1 MNFNRL
7 VTKHEV
13 DFMTKYDIV
22 IVGGGPAGLS
32 AAYSATRKNART
44 IVVEK
49 DDSIAQN
56 VRTSGV
62 SWIDDMKRL
71 EIPAKYYNPIKNFR
85 IVSPSKDI
93 ILRGNIPKSCVLD
106 VRATYQYLAT
116 LAAREGAE
124 ISVRSEVQSVISH
137 SNKISGVVANTPKG
151 KVQFDSKLV
160 IDASGFNSI
169 VARRAGIA
177 QNWKRYGIGAEYECY
192 CDEIDP
198 ETWILMV
205 GDKYSDA
212 GYAWIFPISRQRVRI
227 GTGVG
232 RPESFSDPIKKLNS
246 IIQNKFKPIDEL
258 RNIQPIEFHYG
269 FIPNEGS
276 RKSTIFDGLLLVGD
290 SAGQANPLVLEG
302 IRFAIEFGRVA
313 GEVGANSL
321 LKGCTR
327 ESLLEYEKF
336 WKKRV
341 SSKIKSSLK
350 IQSRWMK
357 MTNESWDREVEII
370 EQMTLE
376 DFLDFI
382 KAQITT
388 SKLMKL
394 VLTHPHATAKQLFS
408 IILDK

>member
-1 MNFNRL
+1 
-7 VTKHEV
+7 
-13 DFMTKYDIV
+13 MTKYDII

-32 AAYSATRKNART
+32 AAYSAARKNART
-44 IVVEK
+44 LVLEK

-56 VRTSGV
+56 IRTSGV

-71 EIPAKYYNPIKNFR
+71 AIPEKCYNAIKNFR
-85 IVSPSKDI
+85 IISPSKDI
-93 ILRGNIPKSCVLD
+93 VLRGKTPKSCVLD
-106 VRATYQYLAT
+106 VRSTYQYLAT

-124 ISVRSEVQSVISH
+124 ISVRSEVQSVK
-137 SNKISGVVANTPKG
+137 SNSNRISGVVANTNRG
-151 KVQFDSKLV
+151 KMEIDSNLV
-160 IDASGFNSI
+160 IDASGFNSV
-169 VARRAGIA
+169 VARRSGLAR
-177 QNWKRYGIGAEYECY
+177 NWTRYGIGAEYECY
-192 CDEIDP
+192 CDDIDP

-205 GDKYSDA
+205 GHKYSDA
-212 GYAWIFPISRQRVRI
+212 GYAWIFPISKQRVRI

-232 RPESFSDPIKKLNS
+232 RPESITDPIKKLNS
-246 IIQNKFKPIDEL
+246 IMESKIKPLDEL

-276 RKSTIFDGLLLVGD
+276 RKSTIFDGLMLVGD

-321 LKGCTR
+321 SIGCTR
-327 ESLLEYEKF
+327 ESLERYEKF
-336 WKKRV
+336 WKERV

-350 IQSRWMK
+350 VQSRWLQM
-357 MTNESWDREVEII
+357 NDDSWDREVEII
-370 EQMTLE
+370 QQMTVE

-382 KAQITT
+382 KAQFTT
-388 SKLMKL
+388 SRLMKL
-394 VLTHPHATAKQLFS
+394 VLTHPHSTAKQLFR

>member
-1 MNFNRL
+1 
-7 VTKHEV
+7 
-13 DFMTKYDIV
+13 MTKYDIV

-32 AAYSATRKNART
+32 AAYSAARKNAKT
-44 IVVEK
+44 LVLEK

-56 VRTSGV
+56 IRTSGV

-71 EIPAKYYNPIKNFR
+71 AIPEKCYNAIKNFR
-85 IVSPSKDI
+85 IISPSKDI
-93 ILRGNIPKSCVLD
+93 VLRGKTPKSCVLD
-106 VRATYQYLAT
+106 VRSTYQYLAT

-124 ISVRSEVQSVISH
+124 ISVRSEVQSVK
-137 SNKISGVVANTPKG
+137 SNSNRISGVVANTTRG
-151 KVQFDSKLV
+151 KMEIDSDLI
-160 IDASGFNSI
+160 IDASGFNSV
-169 VARRAGIA
+169 VARRSGLAR
-177 QNWKRYGIGAEYECY
+177 NWTRYGIGAEYECY
-192 CDEIDP
+192 CDDIDP

-205 GDKYSDA
+205 GHKYSDA
-212 GYAWIFPISRQRVRI
+212 GYAWIFPISKQRVRI

-232 RPESFSDPIKKLNS
+232 RPESITDPIKKLNS
-246 IIQNKFKPIDEL
+246 IMESKIKPLDEL

-276 RKSTIFDGLLLVGD
+276 RKSTIFDGLMLVGD

-321 LKGCTR
+321 SKGCTR
-327 ESLLEYEKF
+327 ESLEQYEKF
-336 WKKRV
+336 WKERV

-350 IQSRWMK
+350 VQSRWLQM
-357 MTNESWDREVEII
+357 NDDSWDREVEII
-370 EQMTLE
+370 QQMTVE

-382 KAQITT
+382 KAQFTT
-388 SKLMKL
+388 SRLMKL
-394 VLTHPHATAKQLFS
+394 ILTHPHSTAKQLFR

>member
-1 MNFNRL
+1 
-7 VTKHEV
+7 
-13 DFMTKYDIV
+13 MTKYDIV

-32 AAYSATRKNART
+32 AAYSAARKNAKT
-44 IVVEK
+44 LVLEK

-56 VRTSGV
+56 IRTSGV

-71 EIPAKYYNPIKNFR
+71 AIPEKCYNAIKNFR
-85 IVSPSKDI
+85 IISPSKDI
-93 ILRGNIPKSCVLD
+93 VLRGKTPKSCVLD
-106 VRATYQYLAT
+106 VRSTYQYLAT

-124 ISVRSEVQSVISH
+124 ISVRSEVRSVK
-137 SNKISGVVANTPKG
+137 SNSTRITGVMANTPRG
-151 KVQFDSKLV
+151 KIEIDSNLV
-160 IDASGFNSI
+160 IDASGFNSV
-169 VARRAGIA
+169 VARRSGFAR
-177 QNWKRYGIGAEYECY
+177 NWTRYGIGAEYECY
-192 CDEIDP
+192 CDDIDP

-205 GDKYSDA
+205 GHKYSDA
-212 GYAWIFPISRQRVRI
+212 GYAWIFPISKQRVRI

-232 RPESFSDPIKKLNS
+232 RPESITDPIKKLNS
-246 IIQNKFKPIDEL
+246 IMESKIKPLDEL

-276 RKSTIFDGLLLVGD
+276 RKSTIFDGLMLVGD

-321 LKGCTR
+321 SRGCTR
-327 ESLLEYEKF
+327 ESLEQYEKF
-336 WKKRV
+336 WKERV

-350 IQSRWMK
+350 VQSRWLQMSDD
-357 MTNESWDREVEII
+357 SWDREVEII
-370 EQMTLE
+370 QQMTVE

-382 KAQITT
+382 KAQFTT
-388 SKLMKL
+388 SRLMKL
-394 VLTHPHATAKQLFS
+394 VLTHPHSTAKQLFR

>member
-1 MNFNRL
+1 
-7 VTKHEV
+7 
-13 DFMTKYDIV
+13 MTKYDIL

-32 AAYSATRKNART
+32 AAYSAARENAKT
-44 IVVEK
+44 LVLEK

-56 VRTSGV
+56 IRTSGV

-71 EIPAKYYNPIKNFR
+71 AIPEKCYNAIKNFR
-85 IVSPSKDI
+85 IISPSKDI
-93 ILRGNIPKSCVLD
+93 VLRGKTPKSCVLD
-106 VRATYQYLAT
+106 VRSTYQYLAT

-124 ISVRSEVQSVISH
+124 ISVRSEVQSVK
-137 SNKISGVVANTPKG
+137 SNSNRISGVVANTTRG
-151 KVQFDSKLV
+151 KMEIDSNLV
-160 IDASGFNSI
+160 IDASGFNSV
-169 VARRAGIA
+169 VARRSGLAR
-177 QNWKRYGIGAEYECY
+177 NWTRYGIGAEYECY
-192 CDEIDP
+192 CDDIDP

-205 GDKYSDA
+205 GHKYSDA
-212 GYAWIFPISRQRVRI
+212 GYAWIFPISKQRVRI

-232 RPESFSDPIKKLNS
+232 RPESITDPIKKLNS
-246 IIQNKFKPIDEL
+246 IMESKIKPLDEL

-276 RKSTIFDGLLLVGD
+276 RKSTIFDGLMLVGD

-321 LKGCTR
+321 SKGCTR
-327 ESLLEYEKF
+327 ESLEQYEKF
-336 WKKRV
+336 WKERV

-350 IQSRWMK
+350 VQSRWLQM
-357 MTNESWDREVEII
+357 NDDSWDREVEII
-370 EQMTLE
+370 QQMTVE

-382 KAQITT
+382 KAQFTT
-388 SKLMKL
+388 SRLMKMI
-394 VLTHPHATAKQLFS
+394 LTHPHSTAKQLFR

>member
-1 MNFNRL
+1 
-7 VTKHEV
+7 
-13 DFMTKYDIV
+13 MTKYDIV

-32 AAYSATRKNART
+32 AAYSAARKNAKT
-44 IVVEK
+44 LVLEK

-56 VRTSGV
+56 IRTSGV

-71 EIPAKYYNPIKNFR
+71 AIPEKCYNAIKNFR
-85 IVSPSKDI
+85 IISPSKDI
-93 ILRGNIPKSCVLD
+93 VLRGKTPKSCVLD
-106 VRATYQYLAT
+106 VRSTYQYLAT

-124 ISVRSEVQSVISH
+124 ISVRSEVQSVK
-137 SNKISGVVANTPKG
+137 SNSNRISGVVANTTRG
-151 KVQFDSKLV
+151 KMEIDSNLI
-160 IDASGFNSI
+160 IDASGFNSV
-169 VARRAGIA
+169 VARRSGLAR
-177 QNWKRYGIGAEYECY
+177 NWTRYGIGAEYECY
-192 CDEIDP
+192 CDDIDP

-205 GDKYSDA
+205 GHKYSDA
-212 GYAWIFPISRQRVRI
+212 GYAWIFPISKQRVRI

-232 RPESFSDPIKKLNS
+232 RPESITDPIKKLNS
-246 IIQNKFKPIDEL
+246 IMESKIKPLDEI

-276 RKSTIFDGLLLVGD
+276 RKSTIFDGLMLVGD

-321 LKGCTR
+321 SKGCTR
-327 ESLLEYEKF
+327 ESLEQYEKF
-336 WKKRV
+336 WKERV

-350 IQSRWMK
+350 VQSRWLQM
-357 MTNESWDREVEII
+357 NDDSWDREVEII
-370 EQMTLE
+370 QQMTVE

-382 KAQITT
+382 KAQFT
-388 SKLMKL
+388 SSRLMKL
-394 VLTHPHATAKQLFS
+394 ILTHPHSTAKQLFR

>member
-1 MNFNRL
+1 MA
-7 VTKHEV
+7 
-13 DFMTKYDIV
+13 KYDIV

-32 AAYSATRKNART
+32 AAYSAARKNAKT
-44 IVVEK
+44 LVLEK

-56 VRTSGV
+56 IRTSGV

-71 EIPAKYYNPIKNFR
+71 AIPEKCYNAIKNFR
-85 IVSPSKDI
+85 IISPSKDI
-93 ILRGNIPKSCVLD
+93 VLRGKTPKSCVLD
-106 VRATYQYLAT
+106 VRSTYQYLAT

-124 ISVRSEVQSVISH
+124 ISVRSEVQSVK
-137 SNKISGVVANTPKG
+137 SNSNRISGVVANTTRG
-151 KVQFDSKLV
+151 KMEIDSKLV
-160 IDASGFNSI
+160 IDASGFNSV
-169 VARRAGIA
+169 VARRSGFAR
-177 QNWKRYGIGAEYECY
+177 NWTRYGIGAEYECY
-192 CDEIDP
+192 CDDIDP

-205 GDKYSDA
+205 GHKYSDA
-212 GYAWIFPISRQRVRI
+212 GYAWIFPISKQRVRI

-232 RPESFSDPIKKLNS
+232 RPESITDPIKKLNS
-246 IIQNKFKPIDEL
+246 IMESKIKPLDEL

-276 RKSTIFDGLLLVGD
+276 RKSTISDGLMLVGD

-321 LKGCTR
+321 SKGCTR
-327 ESLLEYEKF
+327 ESLEQYEKF
-336 WKKRV
+336 WKECV

-350 IQSRWMK
+350 VQSRWLQM
-357 MTNESWDREVEII
+357 NDDSWDREVEII
-370 EQMTLE
+370 QQMTVE

-382 KAQITT
+382 KAQLTT

-394 VLTHPHATAKQLFS
+394 VLTHPHSTAKQLFR

>member
-1 MNFNRL
+1 
-7 VTKHEV
+7 
-13 DFMTKYDIV
+13 MTKYDIV

-32 AAYSATRKNART
+32 AAYSAARKNAKT
-44 IVVEK
+44 LVLEK

-56 VRTSGV
+56 IRTSGV

-71 EIPAKYYNPIKNFR
+71 AIPEKCYNAIKNFR
-85 IVSPSKDI
+85 IISPSKDI
-93 ILRGNIPKSCVLD
+93 VLRGKTPKSCVLD
-106 VRATYQYLAT
+106 VRSTYQYLAT

-124 ISVRSEVQSVISH
+124 ISVRSEVQSVK
-137 SNKISGVVANTPKG
+137 SNSNRISGVVANTTRG
-151 KVQFDSKLV
+151 KMEIDSDLV
-160 IDASGFNSI
+160 IDASGFNSV
-169 VARRAGIA
+169 VARRSGLAR
-177 QNWKRYGIGAEYECY
+177 NWTRYGIGAEYECY
-192 CDEIDP
+192 CDDIDP

-205 GDKYSDA
+205 GHKYSDA
-212 GYAWIFPISRQRVRI
+212 GYAWIFPISKQRVRI

-232 RPESFSDPIKKLNS
+232 RPESITDPIKKLNS
-246 IIQNKFKPIDEL
+246 IMESKIKPLDEL

-276 RKSTIFDGLLLVGD
+276 RKSTIFDGLMLVGD

-321 LKGCTR
+321 SKGCTR
-327 ESLLEYEKF
+327 ESLEQYEKF
-336 WKKRV
+336 WKERV

-350 IQSRWMK
+350 VQSRWLQM
-357 MTNESWDREVEII
+357 NDDSWDREVEII
-370 EQMTLE
+370 QQMTVE

-382 KAQITT
+382 KAQFTT
-388 SKLMKL
+388 SRLMKL
-394 VLTHPHATAKQLFS
+394 ILTHPHSTAKQLFR

>member
-1 MNFNRL
+1 
-7 VTKHEV
+7 
-13 DFMTKYDIV
+13 MTKYDIV

-32 AAYSATRKNART
+32 AAYSAARKNAKT
-44 IVVEK
+44 LVLEK

-56 VRTSGV
+56 IRTSGV

-71 EIPAKYYNPIKNFR
+71 AIPEKCYNAIKNFR
-85 IVSPSKDI
+85 IISPSKDI
-93 ILRGNIPKSCVLD
+93 VLRGKTPKSCVLD
-106 VRATYQYLAT
+106 VRSTYQYLAT

-124 ISVRSEVQSVISH
+124 ISVRSEVQSVK
-137 SNKISGVVANTPKG
+137 SNSNRISGVVANTTRG
-151 KVQFDSKLV
+151 KMEIDSNLV
-160 IDASGFNSI
+160 IDASGFNSV
-169 VARRAGIA
+169 VARRSGLAR
-177 QNWKRYGIGAEYECY
+177 NWTRYGIGAEYECY
-192 CDEIDP
+192 CDDIDP

-205 GDKYSDA
+205 GHKYSDA
-212 GYAWIFPISRQRVRI
+212 GYAWIFPISKQRVRI

-232 RPESFSDPIKKLNS
+232 RPESITDPIKKLNS
-246 IIQNKFKPIDEL
+246 IMESKIKPLDEL

-276 RKSTIFDGLLLVGD
+276 RKSTIFDGLMLVGD

-321 LKGCTR
+321 SKGCTR
-327 ESLLEYEKF
+327 ESLEQYEKF
-336 WKKRV
+336 WKERV

-350 IQSRWMK
+350 VQSRWLQM
-357 MTNESWDREVEII
+357 NDDSWDREVEII
-370 EQMTLE
+370 QQMTIE

-382 KAQITT
+382 KAQFTT
-388 SKLMKL
+388 SRLMKL
-394 VLTHPHATAKQLFS
+394 ILTHPHSTAKQLFR

>member
-1 MNFNRL
+1 
-7 VTKHEV
+7 
-13 DFMTKYDIV
+13 MTKYDIV

-32 AAYSATRKNART
+32 AAYSAARKNAKT
-44 IVVEK
+44 LVLEK

-56 VRTSGV
+56 IRTSGV

-71 EIPAKYYNPIKNFR
+71 TIPEKCYNAIKNFR
-85 IVSPSKDI
+85 IISPSKDI
-93 ILRGNIPKSCVLD
+93 VLRGKTPKSCVLD
-106 VRATYQYLAT
+106 VRSTYQYLAT

-124 ISVRSEVQSVISH
+124 ISVRSEVQSVK
-137 SNKISGVVANTPKG
+137 SNSNRISGVVAKTTRG
-151 KVQFDSKLV
+151 KTEIDSNLV
-160 IDASGFNSI
+160 IDASGFNSV
-169 VARRAGIA
+169 VARRSGLAR
-177 QNWKRYGIGAEYECY
+177 NWTRYGIGAEYECY
-192 CDEIDP
+192 CDDIDP

-205 GDKYSDA
+205 GHKYSDA
-212 GYAWIFPISRQRVRI
+212 GYAWIFPISKQRVRI

-232 RPESFSDPIKKLNS
+232 RPESITDPIKKLNS
-246 IIQNKFKPIDEL
+246 IMESKIKPLDEL

-276 RKSTIFDGLLLVGD
+276 RKSTIFDGLMLVGD

-321 LKGCTR
+321 SRGCTR
-327 ESLLEYEKF
+327 ESLEQYEKF
-336 WKKRV
+336 WKERV

-350 IQSRWMK
+350 VQSRWLQM
-357 MTNESWDREVEII
+357 NDDSWDREVEII
-370 EQMTLE
+370 QQMTVE

-382 KAQITT
+382 KAQFT
-388 SKLMKL
+388 SSRLMKL
-394 VLTHPHATAKQLFS
+394 ILTHPHSTAKQLFR

>member
-1 MNFNRL
+1 
-7 VTKHEV
+7 
-13 DFMTKYDIV
+13 MTKYDII

-32 AAYSATRKNART
+32 AAYSAARKNAKT
-44 IVVEK
+44 LVLEK

-56 VRTSGV
+56 IRTSGV

-71 EIPAKYYNPIKNFR
+71 AIPEKCYNAIKNFR
-85 IVSPSKDI
+85 IISPSKDI
-93 ILRGNIPKSCVLD
+93 VLRGKTPKSCVLD
-106 VRATYQYLAT
+106 VRSTYQYLAT

-124 ISVRSEVQSVISH
+124 ISVRSEVQSVK
-137 SNKISGVVANTPKG
+137 SNSNRISGVVANTTRG
-151 KVQFDSKLV
+151 KIEIDSNLV
-160 IDASGFNSI
+160 IDASGFNSV
-169 VARRAGIA
+169 VARRSGLAR
-177 QNWKRYGIGAEYECY
+177 NWTRYGIGAEYECY
-192 CDEIDP
+192 CDDIDP

-205 GDKYSDA
+205 GHKYSDA
-212 GYAWIFPISRQRVRI
+212 GYAWIFPISKQRVRI

-232 RPESFSDPIKKLNS
+232 RPESITDPIKKLNS
-246 IIQNKFKPIDEL
+246 IMESKIKPLDEL

-276 RKSTIFDGLLLVGD
+276 RKSTIFDGLMLVGD

-321 LKGCTR
+321 SRGCTR
-327 ESLLEYEKF
+327 ESLERYEKF
-336 WKKRV
+336 WKERV

-350 IQSRWMK
+350 VQSRWLQM
-357 MTNESWDREVEII
+357 NDDSWDREVEII
-370 EQMTLE
+370 QQMTVE

-382 KAQITT
+382 KAQFTT
-388 SKLMKL
+388 SRLMKL
-394 VLTHPHATAKQLFS
+394 VLTHPHSTAKQLFR